1 MVRQALNENVSK
13 YLDGERRHDGGCR
26 VEDDGWGLGRF
37 QAKFCSRHAWTSTCQ
52 ALQLR
57 CVVWGQVSMSFQS
70 VVNAEV
76 EAAMRLSLSSDVEL
90 NGTANFSSWSF
101 TLRSLNTRKNYA
113 NDDSPVD
120 HLQISVGRRVLQP
133 CMRRTCPEVAHV
145 LSFIRDR
152 RRLDC
157 LPQGL
162 HTWG

>member
-1 MVRQALNENVSK
+1 
-13 YLDGERRHDGGCR
+13 
-26 VEDDGWGLGRF
+26 
-37 QAKFCSRHAWTSTCQ
+37 
-52 ALQLR
+52 
-57 CVVWGQVSMSFQS
+57 MSFQS

-133 CMRRTCPEVAHV
+133 
-145 LSFIRDR
+145 
-152 RRLDC
+152 
-157 LPQGL
+157 
-162 HTWG
+162 